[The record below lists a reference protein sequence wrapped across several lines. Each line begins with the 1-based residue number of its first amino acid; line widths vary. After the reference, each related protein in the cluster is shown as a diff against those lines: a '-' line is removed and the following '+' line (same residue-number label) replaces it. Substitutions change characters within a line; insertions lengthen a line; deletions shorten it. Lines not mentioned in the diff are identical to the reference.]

1 MTRILA
7 MLILIPSYLPGQS
20 LPADKIKITLTA
32 DREPLRGATLVIKG
46 TNPAIGTVTDVNGK
60 AELTIP
66 KELQK
71 VEISF
76 LGPYVVLD
84 IIRPVDS
91 IYFNISSK
99 YATYYLRGKK
109 MKRKNRQWIDIK

>member
-7 MLILIPSYLPGQS
+7 ILILIPTYLAGQS
-20 LPADKIKITLTA
+20 SPGDKIKITLMA
-32 DREPLRGATLVIKG
+32 DKEPIRGATLVIKG
-46 TNPAIGTVTDVNGK
+46 TNPAIGTTTDLNGV

-66 KELQK
+66 KGFQK

-76 LGPYVVLD
+76 LGPYVALD

-91 IYFNISSK
+91 IYFDISSK
-99 YATYYLRGKK
+99 YATYYLAGKK
-109 MKRKNRQWIDIK
+109 MKRKKQTVD

>member
-7 MLILIPSYLPGQS
+7 ILILIPSYLAGQS
-20 LPADKIKITLTA
+20 LPGDNIKITLTA
-32 DREPLRGATLVIKG
+32 DKEPLRGATLLIKG
-46 TNPAIGTVTDVNGK
+46 TNPIMGTVTDINGK

-66 KELQK
+66 KGLQK

-91 IYFNISSK
+91 IYFDISSK

-109 MKRKNRQWIDIK
+109 MKRKKQTVDRY